1 MLRNRLNKSHIIY
14 GRILLMSFLN
24 SLATQ
29 AHLHRTAQR
38 IYMRE
43 ARDKKNT
50 IGNKQ
55 KRYQN
60 NQNSKQQQQINNKTC
75 IKCTFTANAT
85 AISHITIYANDVQL

>member
-1 MLRNRLNKSHIIY
+1 MCTILMLRNRLNKSHIIY

-43 ARDKKNT
+43 AKDKKHN
-50 IGNKQ
+50 
-55 KRYQN
+55 R
-60 NQNSKQQQQINNKTC
+60 QQAK
-75 IKCTFTANAT
+75 
-85 AISHITIYANDVQL
+85 AISK